1 MTALAVSLASLAVG
15 QPVQEAP
22 ALLAVTRTVAVSGG
36 GYFPVA
42 VALSDGRLAA
52 VVRGGAP
59 HLGKAGRLDWIE
71 SADSGL
77 TWSKPRVVADSEW
90 DDRNPA
96 VGEMP
101 DGTIVVAY
109 GECSC
114 YDQNGRYD
122 PLVGRFRLV
131 YRTSG
136 DGGLTWSEPV
146 DLVHPFGNGGSPY
159 GRIVTLP
166 DGTALMSVYGGPRDE
181 NRGLFTVGPSKFTD
195 AVGFLVSRDD
205 GRTWGDFHPIA
216 RGYNET
222 TLLPLPSGEILAFAR
237 SDGDQHTALLRS
249 SDGGNAWSEPERLT
263 LGSQHPA
270 DAALLPDG
278 DVLVAYGSRL
288 APFGVHVF
296 RASPRSDLAAA
307 PRSAAAS
314 DSSSTD
320 QGYPSVVLGP
330 DGKAVLLYYAVGTAE
345 RPGEEQALCV
355 RFDPGMLPREAGR

>member
-1 MTALAVSLASLAVG
+1 MSALAVSLASLAVG
-15 QPVQEAP
+15 QPTQEAP
-22 ALLAVTRTVAVSGG
+22 ALPGTIRAVAVSGG

-52 VVRGGAP
+52 VLRGGAP

-71 SADSGL
+71 SSDSGA
-77 TWSKPRVVADSEW
+77 TWSTPRVVADSEW

-114 YDQNGRYD
+114 YDENGRYD
-122 PLVGRFRLV
+122 PAVGRFRLV
-131 YRTSG
+131 YRTSA
-136 DGGLTWSEPV
+136 DGGSSWSEPV
-146 DLVHPFGNGGSPY
+146 DLSHPFGNGGSPY
-159 GRIVTLP
+159 GRIVALP
-166 DGTALMSVYGGPRDE
+166 DGRALMSVYGGPRDE
-181 NRGLFTVGPSKFTD
+181 TRGLFTVGPEKFTD
-195 AVGFLVSRDD
+195 AVGFLVSRDS
-205 GRTWGDFHPIA
+205 GRTWADFHPIA

-222 TLLPLPSGEILAFAR
+222 ALLPLPNGELLAFAR
-237 SDGDQHTALLRS
+237 SDGDQHTALFRS
-249 SDGGNAWSEPERLT
+249 PDGGATWSGPHRLT

-270 DAALLPDG
+270 DAALLADG

-288 APFGVHVF
+288 APFGVHVL
-296 RASPRSDLAAA
+296 RAGPEEDFAAA
-307 PRSAAAS
+307 PRFAAAS

-320 QGYPSVVLGP
+320 QGYPSVVVAP
-330 DGKAVLLYYAVGTAE
+330 DGKAVLLYYAVGTSE

-355 RFDPGMLPREAGR
+355 RFDPGSVPKEARQ